1 MRVPRLIFFRSF
13 NFSIQSVPY
22 SSTHSSIPFIYTR
35 AHTYVIQPVPYRT
48 ESEKSTS
55 LNEIHVGTGT
65 VLKPW
70 HGIHF
75 IASLFEILNTRARA
89 RTRLLSCRSCRAAFD
104 VHLLLLRWLM
114 MGADAR
120 YLFHVRQQ
128 HNVDR
133 KNVFNGTTYRMKCT
147 VAKRVVASTGENNKA
162 P

>member
-75 IASLFEILNTRARA
+75 IASLFQILNTRARA
-89 RTRLLSCRSCRAAFD
+89 HATPFMSIVSSSIRCPFTIASLADDGRRCSLSFSRSPATQCRSEKCIQWHHVPNE
-104 VHLLLLRWLM
+104 VH
-114 MGADAR
+114 GGEAR
-120 YLFHVRQQ
+120 R
-128 HNVDR
+128 R
-133 KNVFNGTTYRMKCT
+133 
-147 VAKRVVASTGENNKA
+147 
-162 P
+162 